1 MAVHCLFERVNSIS
15 TVLEDSG
22 ALAVT
27 ILPKPSNRAVVE
39 ALFDVNFDL
48 LGVMENQMAPF
59 GDTDAQFRVVQTE
72 LADRDWVVES
82 QRSLTPVQVTDRVRI
97 AAPWHAPS
105 DAGKLTVLI
114 NPGVSFGTGHHETTL
129 MCAKFLAT
137 LKLEGATVVDYGCGS
152 GVLAILALK
161 LGAKLAWGVDID
173 PDALADSEDNA
184 ARNGVQ
190 SAYRA
195 VLPDKLPADLTA
207 DVVIANLF
215 ADALVD
221 LADRLMP
228 LVRSGGWL
236 VLSGIL
242 DSQVQQIETRY
253 ANDFE
258 LSFQNAGQ
266 WVAIAGRRID

>member
-1 MAVHCLFERVNSIS
+1 MSVHCLFEQVNSIS

-39 ALFDVNFDL
+39 ALFDVNFDHF
-48 LGVMENQMAPF
+48 GVVENQMAPF

-82 QRSLTPVQVTDRVRI
+82 QRSLTPVQVSDRVRI

-137 LKLEGATVVDYGCGS
+137 LNLKGATVVDYGCGS

-190 SAYRA
+190 SAYRS

-258 LSFQNAGQ
+258 LNFQNTGQ

>member
-39 ALFDVNFDL
+39 ALFDVNFDHF
-48 LGVMENQMAPF
+48 GVVENQMAPF

-82 QRSLTPVQVTDRVRI
+82 QRSLTPVQVSDRVRI
-97 AAPWHAPS
+97 AAPWHEPS

-137 LKLEGATVVDYGCGS
+137 LNLKGATVVDYGCGS

-207 DVVIANLF
+207 NVVIANLF

-221 LADRLMP
+221 LADRLMQ

-242 DSQVQQIETRY
+242 DSQAQQIETRY

>member
-39 ALFDVNFDL
+39 ALFDVNFDHF
-48 LGVMENQMAPF
+48 GVVENQMAPF

-82 QRSLTPVQVTDRVRI
+82 QRSLTPVQVSDRVRI
-97 AAPWHAPS
+97 AAPWHEPS

-137 LKLEGATVVDYGCGS
+137 LNLKGATVVDYGCGS

-173 PDALADSEDNA
+173 PDALADSETTQPEMAFNPPIG
-184 ARNGVQ
+184 R
-190 SAYRA
+190 YC
-195 VLPDKLPADLTA
+195 LTSC
-207 DVVIANLF
+207 
-215 ADALVD
+215 
-221 LADRLMP
+221 P
-228 LVRSGGWL
+228 L
-236 VLSGIL
+236 I
-242 DSQVQQIETRY
+242 
-253 ANDFE
+253 
-258 LSFQNAGQ
+258 
-266 WVAIAGRRID
+266 

>member
-1 MAVHCLFERVNSIS
+1 MSVHCLFERVNSIS

-27 ILPKPSNRAVVE
+27 ILPKFSNRAVVE
-39 ALFDVNFDL
+39 ALFDVNFDHI
-48 LGVMENQMAPF
+48 GVMKHQMAPF

-82 QRSLTPVQVTDRVRI
+82 QRSLTPVQVSDRVRI

-137 LKLEGATVVDYGCGS
+137 LNLKGATVVDYGCGS

-221 LADRLMP
+221 LADRLMQ

-258 LSFQNAGQ
+258 LNFQNTGQ

>member
-1 MAVHCLFERVNSIS
+1 MSVHCLFERVNSIS

-39 ALFDVNFDL
+39 ALFDVNFDHV
-48 LGVMENQMAPF
+48 GVVENQIALY
-59 GDTDAQFRVVQTE
+59 GDTDAEFRVVQTE

-82 QRSLTPVQVTDRVRI
+82 QRSLTPVQVTDRLRI
-97 AAPWHAPS
+97 AAPWHEPS
-105 DAGKLTVLI
+105 DVAKLTVLI

-137 LKLEGATVVDYGCGS
+137 LNLEGTTVVDYGCGS

-195 VLPDKLPADLTA
+195 VLPDKLPSDLTA

-221 LADRLMP
+221 LSGRLTP

-242 DSQVQQIETRY
+242 DSQAQQIESRY
-253 ANDFE
+253 TSDFK
-258 LSFQNAGQ
+258 LSFQNTGQ
-266 WVAIAGRRID
+266 WVAIAGQRID

>member
-1 MAVHCLFERVNSIS
+1 MSVHCLFEQVNSIS

-39 ALFDVNFDL
+39 ALFDVNFDHF
-48 LGVMENQMAPF
+48 GVVENQMAPF

-137 LKLEGATVVDYGCGS
+137 LNLKGATVVDYGCGS

-221 LADRLMP
+221 LADRLMQ

-258 LSFQNAGQ
+258 LNFQNTGQ

>member
-27 ILPKPSNRAVVE
+27 ILPKSSNRAVVE
-39 ALFDVNFDL
+39 ALFDVNFDHF
-48 LGVMENQMAPF
+48 GVVENQMAPF

-82 QRSLTPVQVTDRVRI
+82 QRSLTPVQVSDRVRI

-137 LKLEGATVVDYGCGS
+137 LNLKGATVVDYGCGS

-195 VLPDKLPADLTA
+195 VLPDKLPVDLTA

-242 DSQVQQIETRY
+242 DSQAQQIETRY

-258 LSFQNAGQ
+258 LGFQNAGQ

>member
-39 ALFDVNFDL
+39 ALFDVNFDHF
-48 LGVMENQMAPF
+48 GVVENQMAPY

-82 QRSLTPVQVTDRVRI
+82 QRSLTPVQVSDRVRI

-137 LKLEGATVVDYGCGS
+137 LNLKGATVVDYGCGS

-173 PDALADSEDNA
+173 PDALADSENNA

-195 VLPDKLPADLTA
+195 VLPDKLPGDLTT

-221 LADRLMP
+221 LADRLMQ

-242 DSQVQQIETRY
+242 DSQAQQIETRY

-258 LSFQNAGQ
+258 LSFQNTGQ

>member
-1 MAVHCLFERVNSIS
+1 MSVHCLFEQVNLIS

-22 ALAVT
+22 ALVVT
-27 ILPKPSNRAVVE
+27 ILPNPSNRAVVE
-39 ALFDVNFDL
+39 ALFDVNFDHF
-48 LGVMENQMAPF
+48 GVVENQMAPF
-59 GDTDAQFRVVQTE
+59 GDNDAQFRVVQTE

-129 MCAKFLAT
+129 MCAKFLASLN
-137 LKLEGATVVDYGCGS
+137 LKGATVVDYGCGS

-221 LADRLMP
+221 LADRLMQ

-258 LSFQNAGQ
+258 LNFQNTGQ

>member
-39 ALFDVNFDL
+39 ALFDVNFDHF
-48 LGVMENQMAPF
+48 GVVENQMAPF

-82 QRSLTPVQVTDRVRI
+82 QRSLTPVQVSDRVRI

-137 LKLEGATVVDYGCGS
+137 LNLKDTTVVDYGCGS

-207 DVVIANLF
+207 NVVIANLF

-221 LADRLMP
+221 LADRLMQ

-242 DSQVQQIETRY
+242 DSQAQQIETRY

-258 LSFQNAGQ
+258 LSFQNTGQ

>member
-1 MAVHCLFERVNSIS
+1 M
-15 TVLEDSG
+15 
-22 ALAVT
+22 AVT

-39 ALFDVNFDL
+39 ALFDVNFDHF
-48 LGVMENQMAPF
+48 GVVENQMAPF

-82 QRSLTPVQVTDRVRI
+82 QRSLTPVQVSDRVRI
-97 AAPWHAPS
+97 AAPWHEPS

-137 LKLEGATVVDYGCGS
+137 LNLKDTTVVDYGCGS

-207 DVVIANLF
+207 NVVIANLF

-221 LADRLMP
+221 LADRLMQ

-242 DSQVQQIETRY
+242 DSQAQQIETRY

-258 LSFQNAGQ
+258 LSFQNTGQ

>member
-1 MAVHCLFERVNSIS
+1 MSVHCLFEQVNSIS

-39 ALFDVNFDL
+39 ALFDVNFDHF
-48 LGVMENQMAPF
+48 GVVENQMAPF

-82 QRSLTPVQVTDRVRI
+82 QRSLTPVQVSDRVRI
-97 AAPWHAPS
+97 AAPWHEPS

-137 LKLEGATVVDYGCGS
+137 LNLKDTTVVDYGCGS

-207 DVVIANLF
+207 NVVIANLF

-221 LADRLMP
+221 LADRLMQ

-242 DSQVQQIETRY
+242 DSQAQQIETRY

-266 WVAIAGRRID
+266 WVAIAGRRIN